1 MALSCAPVAAL
12 GGRDYT
18 KRVVVS
24 IAVDGGPP
32 IAVDTHQG
40 YWDFIHA
47 WATADDQ
54 ALDLTI
60 DYGVSTE
67 SREGSVERAALDR
80 GRPRTGLAG
89 PRYRFNAGF
98 GAAGP
103 RVFVFLVHWA
113 GAPGA
118 ANEGAVEKLDAFS
131 WSSADAATAPGS
143 PASASSI
150 TLTV

>member
-24 IAVDGGPP
+24 IAVDGGLR

-60 DYGVSTE
+60 HYGVDD
-67 SREGSVERAALDR
+67 SVTR
-80 GRPRTGLAG
+80 GLI
-89 PRYRFNAGF
+89 
-98 GAAGP
+98 
-103 RVFVFLVHWA
+103 
-113 GAPGA
+113 
-118 ANEGAVEKLDAFS
+118 E
-131 WSSADAATAPGS
+131 
-143 PASASSI
+143 
-150 TLTV
+150 